1 MFTVM
6 YMSGYIGV
14 LILVTTMFGPAFVAT
29 IAGSNGK
36 SEGRHFFMALIS
48 ILLANTIGILTVFQ
62 KVETFDTYGEA
73 IQLYDAREISF
84 INIDEERFAEEVAV
98 AFDAKEAK
106 FLTDVD
112 QLFISNSRRDT
123 RVELHYPNG
132 DVYEVEIYAQQE
144 HDRSMLVYGEKV
156 KIEENGLLDL
166 SNDAPENMVMQ

>member
-1 MFTVM
+1 M
-6 YMSGYIGV
+6 YINGYIAIAM
-14 LILVTTMFGPAFVAT
+14 LLVTVFGPVVTAT
-29 IAGSNGK
+29 LADNNNKRGGK
-36 SEGRHFFMALIS
+36 YFFLSLIS
-48 ILLANTIGILTVFQ
+48 ILLANTVGIFTVFQ
-62 KVETFDTYGEA
+62 KTETFDTYGEA

-98 AFDAKEAK
+98 ALDAKEAK

-156 KIEENGLLDL
+156 KIEENGLLDF